1 MGGRPMLKLA
11 RFVRRGPVF
20 ATAAV
25 TVLAVSLAIP
35 GAAAGAVKAP
45 DTMLPVTVST
55 FLFGGGP
62 PSTAISVPAGT
73 AVTDAAE
80 LIGTN
85 TAAASG
91 TVTYQVYSDSSCTV
105 PVSNTTSTVTFTGGA
120 VRGSDAVTL
129 TTAGT
134 YYWQATYSGDTNN
147 LPAASTC
154 GIGGEVETVTAAAT
168 TLTTTLSAGSQSG
181 TSISVPVGTGV
192 IDTAT
197 LTGANAATATGTVTY
212 NVYSDPACLSQIS
225 TTSPLTIT
233 TAGTLPGSGPV
244 TFPTVGTYY
253 WQAVY
258 SGDANNAMATTTC
271 GVGGEVETVTPPATT
286 LTTSL
291 TGGSQSGPS
300 ISVPAGTAVADAAT
314 LTGTDAAT
322 ATGTITYDV
331 YSDSGC
337 TTPVSDTS
345 STVAVTAGAVPASNP
360 VTFNTAGTYYWQ
372 ASYSGDANN
381 LASVS
386 ACNTEV
392 VTVTAASTSVTTM
405 LSEDSVTA
413 GVAVTDTAT
422 LSGAVADAAT
432 GTVTYQVYSD
442 SDCTMPVSDTS
453 STVTITGVH
462 TVPASDPV
470 TIDIA
475 GTYYWQ
481 ASYSGDANNLSST
494 TCGEVEVVNP
504 ADTTTTTM
512 LSASSVAAGVAVT
525 DTATLTGAVAD
536 AATGTVTYQVY
547 SDSDCTMPV
556 SDATSTENVTAGT
569 VPASDPV
576 ALTAAGTYY
585 WQASYSGD
593 ANNLSSTSTCGAEV
607 ETVTPADTGTATS
620 LSGGGQSGLSIS
632 VPAGTAVTDTATLS
646 GTDAGAATGT
656 VTYDVYSDSGCTTL
670 VSTGTPLTIT
680 TPGTVP
686 ASDPVTLATAGT
698 YYWQATY
705 SGDPSNNAS
714 VSTCGAA
721 GEVETV
727 TPAAPPST
735 TLRTQLSGTEDG
747 GWGWGWGFGL
757 GDVITVS
764 PGTAV
769 TDSATLSGAN
779 TAQATG
785 TVTYTVYSLAFS
797 DRFPYWQ
804 SQWEPVASGGTVTV
818 TAGSVPDSD
827 AVTLPPGIY
836 YWQASYS
843 GDGYNAPSVS
853 QLGSEVEYVIY
864 APGYRFGSRF
874 G

>member
-1 MGGRPMLKLA
+1 MLKLA

-35 GAAAGAVKAP
+35 GAAAAALKAP
-45 DTMLPVTVST
+45 DTATATTVTTS
-55 FLFGGGP
+55 LSGGGQSGTSITVP
-62 PSTAISVPAGT
+62 VGTPVFDTATLS
-73 AVTDAAE
+73 
-80 LIGTN
+80 GTN
-85 TAAASG
+85 ADTAMG
-91 TVTYQVYSDSSCTV
+91 TVTYEVYSDALCTV
-105 PVSNTTSTVTFTGGA
+105 PVTDTTSMETITGVHTVPA
-120 VRGSDAVTL
+120 SDPVTL

-134 YYWQATYSGDTNN
+134 YYWQATYSGDANN
-147 LPAASTC
+147 LTST
-154 GIGGEVETVTAAAT
+154 
-168 TLTTTLSAGSQSG
+168 S
-181 TSISVPVGTGV
+181 
-192 IDTAT
+192 
-197 LTGANAATATGTVTY
+197 
-212 NVYSDPACLSQIS
+212 
-225 TTSPLTIT
+225 
-233 TAGTLPGSGPV
+233 
-244 TFPTVGTYY
+244 
-253 WQAVY
+253 
-258 SGDANNAMATTTC
+258 TC
-271 GVGGEVETVTPPATT
+271 GVGGEVETVTAAGTSLGTT
-286 LTTSL
+286 LS
-291 TGGSQSGPS
+291 SGDESGTS
-300 ISVPAGTAVADAAT
+300 ISVQAGTPVTDAAT
-314 LTGTDAAT
+314 LTGPDHGA
-322 ATGTITYDV
+322 ATGTITYNV
-331 YSDSGC
+331 YSDSLC
-337 TTPVSDTS
+337 TTLEN
-345 STVAVTAGAVPASNP
+345 AGTAEDITTPGTIPASLP
-360 VTFNTAGTYYWQ
+360 VTIDTVGTYYWQ

-392 VTVTAASTSVTTM
+392 VTVTAAITSVTTL
-405 LSEDSVTA
+405 LSENSVTA
-413 GVAVTDTAT
+413 GTPVTDTAT

-432 GTVTYQVYSD
+432 GTITYDVYSD
-442 SDCTMPVSDTS
+442 AGCTDQVSTGTPLTITTPGTMPTS
-453 STVTITGVH
+453 
-462 TVPASDPV
+462 APV
-470 TIDIA
+470 TLD
-475 GTYYWQ
+475 
-481 ASYSGDANNLSST
+481 
-494 TCGEVEVVNP
+494 
-504 ADTTTTTM
+504 
-512 LSASSVAAGVAVT
+512 
-525 DTATLTGAVAD
+525 
-536 AATGTVTYQVY
+536 
-547 SDSDCTMPV
+547 
-556 SDATSTENVTAGT
+556 
-569 VPASDPV
+569 
-576 ALTAAGTYY
+576 AAGTYY

-593 ANNLSSTSTCGAEV
+593 ANNLSSTSTCGEVEVVTPANTTTTTMLSASSVAAGVAVTDSATLTGAVADAATGTVTYNVYSDAGCTDLVTSSMPLTITTPGALPDSGPLSLTTAGTYYWQASYSGDANNLSSTSTCGEV

-620 LSGGGQSGLSIS
+620 LSGGDQSGLSIS

-646 GTDAGAATGT
+646 GTDAAAATGT
-656 VTYDVYSDSGCTTL
+656 ITYDVYSDAGCTDL

-686 ASDPVTLATAGT
+686 ASDPVTLDTGT

-727 TPAAPPST
+727 TPAVPTPT
-735 TLRTQLSGTEDG
+735 TLRTQLSGSENY
-747 GWGWGWGFGL
+747 WL
-757 GDVITVS
+757 GDLTIVG

-779 TAQATG
+779 ATQATG

-843 GDGYNAPSVS
+843 GDAYNAPSVS